1 MLRQYFNNTEEESM
15 KSEHNRKKEQMTKRR
30 QTDDESEEDVKQR
43 LTEMRNKGGSGEPR
57 RYDNRFTIEP
67 NQFPY
72 LTSSI
77 PADD

>member
-1 MLRQYFNNTEEESM
+1 
-15 KSEHNRKKEQMTKRR
+15 MTKRR

-43 LTEMRNKGGSGEPR
+43 LTEMRNKGGSGGPR